1 MCRRPRPGRLGS
13 MVLKIIGA
21 IIVIWVAFTVIGLV
35 FKILTGLLIAGAV
48 ITLGAVGYAAVKGG
62 SKRKQIR

>member
-1 MCRRPRPGRLGS
+1 